1 MTSEP
6 KTGNKDK
13 VAQKVA
19 QGILKVQTSFS
30 NRMNK
35 LKYLKLFLIWFCF
48 ISGSLSI
55 YFFVDAIVSK
65 PKVKIKIDHISSPR
79 PIYEHD
85 EEMYNNKIP
94 DEIYKQIQ
102 AYKRY
107 ADSTGEII
115 RPGLADSMRILE
127 EMYLQQ
133 QK

>member
-1 MTSEP
+1 MTSES

-13 VAQKVA
+13 VANKIA
-19 QGILKVQTSFS
+19 KGILKIQTYFS

-35 LKYLKLFLIWFCF
+35 LKYLKLFLICFCF
-48 ISGSLSI
+48 VSGSLSI

-65 PKVKIKIDHISSPR
+65 PKVKIKIDRIQTPR
-79 PIYEHD
+79 PIYERD

-94 DEIYKQIQ
+94 DEIYQQIQ

-107 ADSTGEII
+107 ADSTGEVI